1 MTVLD
6 GACLS
11 WQETDKCTG
20 TYKEPQ
26 AIGGGSGDGD
36 NSASS
41 MALSGAA
48 VVVGAVAALMQ

>member
-1 MTVLD
+1 MVLD